1 MTHKKATPNCVFSAP
16 IFSEIKTLLD
26 TTCDDPWRPP
36 YKQCLWTVYGGPKKG
51 GGRCGKRLGK
61 KDEDRLSKVVADLI
75 DMAACPPS
83 DDFYNNVKYY
93 LENTHCSEHNHHV
106 VDKFHRW
113 KADRLSP
120 ALISVRPTRLNGG
133 RSRQMS
139 AEDCTSEY
147 VSMKLRSRKQRPEVS
162 NLYRPTTPTMSD
174 DSGPETEDDACS
186 DSSYAPSGYSTES
199 GESESTPATSPEATP
214 MKEKGKI
221 INRTYD
227 ASGKS
232 RLKKSASIEESGAD
246 DYIMAYPF
254 TVVDPTSRKVNHL
267 VSPVI
272 SGIVRHME
280 LGFNPSSI
288 GKIYVFS
295 HKSYPGLY
303 KIGYTARTA
312 RKRATDDLCN
322 RVGAKKIYETEEFRG
337 AQKVENL
344 VHHSFQHKRLPINS
358 CGYCKGNH
366 KEWFDVGEE
375 DAVSC
380 VKAWMAYVKSPVY
393 NAGCRTDQYDIFS
406 AALIDL
412 SPERI
417 LRTIQALFPIDE
429 TAEQAH
435 NSPTGQV
442 QPGEDGMARSSPG
455 NGAGLR
461 LQTGG
466 GGYSNTTKET
476 NAKKAGK
483 QPPAG
488 KERDRSSNTDGS
500 KEFPLQRRPSAFA
513 QASSGFK
520 KRIVNV
526 TKATKLAIR
535 TGPTGGKK
543 KSAVGDKTE
552 HV

>member
-1 MTHKKATPNCVFSAP
+1 MTHRKATPNCVFSAP
-16 IFSEIKTLLD
+16 IFVEIKTLLD

-51 GGRCGKRLGK
+51 GGRCGNRLGK
-61 KDEDRLSKVVADLI
+61 KDEDRLSKLVADLI

-147 VSMKLRSRKQRPEVS
+147 VSMKLRLRKQRPGVS

-174 DSGPETEDDACS
+174 DSGPETEDDASS

-199 GESESTPATSPEATP
+199 GENESTPATSPEATP

-221 INRTYD
+221 IDRTYD
-227 ASGKS
+227 VSGKS
-232 RLKKSASIEESGAD
+232 RLKKSASVEESGAD
-246 DYIMAYPF
+246 NHTLAYPF
-254 TVVDPTSRKVNHL
+254 TVTDPASRRVNHL
-267 VSPVI
+267 ISPMI
-272 SGIVRHME
+272 SSIVDIME
-280 LGFNPSSI
+280 SGFNPSKI
-288 GKIYVFS
+288 GKVYVLS

-303 KIGYTARTA
+303 KVGYTSQKT
-312 RKRATDDLCN
+312 RKRIGDDLCN

-337 AQKVENL
+337 ARKVELL
-344 VHHSFQHKRLPINS
+344 VHHSFKHKRLPINS
-358 CGYCKGNH
+358 CGYCNANH
-366 KEWFDVGEE
+366 TEWFDVGEE

-393 NAGCRTDQYDIFS
+393 NEGCRTDQYDVFS

-417 LRTIQALFPIDE
+417 LRTIQASFPLVA
-429 TAEQAH
+429 TAEQTH
-435 NSPTGQV
+435 NSGQV
-442 QPGEDGMARSSPG
+442 QPVEDGMRASPG

-466 GGYSNTTKET
+466 AGCSDTTKEA

-488 KERDRSSNTDGS
+488 KEKGRSSNTDGS
-500 KEFPLQRRPSAFA
+500 KEFPLQRRPSAIA
-513 QASSGFK
+513 QASSEFMERLVK
-520 KRIVNV
+520 A
-526 TKATKLAIR
+526 TEATKLAIAIR
-535 TGPTGGKK
+535 ARPARGKK
-543 KSAVGDKTE
+543 KSAAGDTTGR
-552 HV
+552 V